1 MKRLLSILTPAILA
15 ACPQPSAFAQQYGV
29 NTTLLANNVVLTNGT
44 TSSIVSNYVGYAGL
58 ARYQEFNLALQFKL
72 VGAGNGPVVFNWST
86 SDDGANW
93 ATTGTGTGSIS
104 LSANGTTFV
113 NFNTNFYIGSAAYF
127 AVTSVAGATN
137 NATTNLSAVVW
148 TKPKR
153 NG

>member
-1 MKRLLSILTPAILA
+1 MKRLLSILTPAIVALGM
-15 ACPQPSAFAQQYGV
+15 QGSVWAQQYGV
-29 NTTLLANNVVLTNGT
+29 DATLLANNIILTNGT
-44 TSSIVSNYVGYAGL
+44 TAPIVSNYVAYAGL
-58 ARYQEFNLALQFKL
+58 GRYQEFNLALQFKL

-93 ATTGTGTGSIS
+93 ATTGAGAGSIT
-104 LSANGTTFV
+104 LSANGTSFV

-127 AVTSVAGATN
+127 TISSVAGATN

>member
-1 MKRLLSILTPAILA
+1 MKRFLSILTPALLA
-15 ACPQPSAFAQQYGV
+15 LGLRTSAFAQQYGV
-29 NTTLLANNVVLTNGT
+29 NATLLNNNVVLTNGT
-44 TSSIVSNYVGYAGL
+44 TSSIVSNYTAHANL

-72 VGAGNGPVVFNWST
+72 VGAGNGPVVFNWTT
-86 SDDGANW
+86 SDDASNW
-93 ATTGTGTGSIS
+93 ATTGPGAGSIT
-104 LSANGTTFV
+104 LSANGTSFV

-127 AVTSVAGATN
+127 SISSVAGATN